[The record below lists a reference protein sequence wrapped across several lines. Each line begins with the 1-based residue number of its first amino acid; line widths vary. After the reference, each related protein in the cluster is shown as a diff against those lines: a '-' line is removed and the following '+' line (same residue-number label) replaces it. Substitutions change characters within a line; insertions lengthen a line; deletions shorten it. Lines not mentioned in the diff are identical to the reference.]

1 MKMNKKL
8 CSVALASTA
17 IVLFLILTLSTASAA
32 TAQSTS
38 NTAKYAYITNSG
50 DTTVSVIDTAT
61 NKVTATVNVG
71 SNPYG
76 VAVNPKGTKVYVA
89 SDVNDAVSVIDTAT
103 NKVTATVP
111 VGSDPWG
118 VAVNSDGTKVY
129 VANEGSGTVS
139 VIDTASNKVTA
150 TVKVGNYPYGV
161 AVNPAGTKVYAV
173 NDLDNTV
180 SVIDTATNKVTATIK
195 VGDLPTGVAVN
206 PAGTKVYVT
215 NEHDVS
221 VIDTATNKVTAT
233 VPVGKYPWGVAI
245 NPAGTKV
252 YVTNYG
258 DSTVSVIDTATN
270 KVTATVKVGS
280 YPLGVAINPEGTKV
294 YVANEESN
302 TISVIDTATNKVTAT
317 ITVGKEP
324 VAFGKFIG
332 SISVQN
338 PIVPDA
344 DFVGSPI
351 SGSFPL
357 KVQFTDKSTGSPT
370 SWKWN
375 FGDGSDLVTEYNP
388 THTYSKAGTYTV
400 KETVSNAAGKD
411 TEIKTNYITVTEA
424 SKIPDAD
431 FVGSPVLGSFPLKVQ
446 FTDKS
451 TNSPTAWKWNFGD
464 GSDLVT
470 EYNPTHTYSKAGT
483 YTVKETVSNAAG
495 KDTEIKTNY
504 ITVTETS
511 KVPDANF
518 VGSPVSGSS
527 PLKVQFTDKSTNS
540 PTAWKWNFGDGSDL
554 VTEYNPTH
562 TYSKA
567 GTYTVKETVSNAAG
581 KDTEI
586 KTNYITVTE
595 ASKIPDADFV
605 GSPVLGSFPLKVQFT
620 DKSTNSPT
628 AWKWNFGDGSD
639 LVTEYNPTHTYSK
652 AGTYT
657 VKETVSNSAG
667 KDTEI
672 KTNYITVTEASKIPD
687 ANFVGSPV
695 SGNIPLKVQFTD
707 KSTGSPT
714 SWKWNFGDG
723 SDLVTEYN
731 PTHTY
736 SKAGTYTVKETV
748 SNAAGKDTEI
758 KTNYIT
764 VISVT
769 KPVAAFSASPTSG
782 NLPLSVTFTDKSTN
796 SPTSWK
802 WNFGDGT
809 SSTARNPTH
818 KYSAAGKYTVTL
830 TAINSA
836 GSNTATK
843 SNYITVT
850 ATSKAPVADFW
861 GSPLS
866 GKAPLKVTFTEASKG
881 SPTKWRWDFGDGTYS
896 TQKSPVHTYS
906 AAGTYTVKL
915 TAINTAGSNTKTKSN
930 YVKVSEAS
938 QIPVAS
944 FSSNANSGNAPLSVT
959 FTDTST
965 GSPTSWKWNFGD
977 GTYSTIQ
984 NPTHIYSTAGKYTVT
999 LTASNTAG
1007 SNTVAKSNYITVTA
1021 TSKAPVAD
1029 FWGWPLSGKAALE
1042 VAFTETSTGSP
1053 TSWKW
1058 DFGDGKFSTEKS
1070 PKHKYSAAGNYTV
1083 KLTATN
1089 AAGSSTKTKYKY
1101 VKVTL

>member
-17 IVLFLILTLSTASAA
+17 IVLFLILTLSITSAA
-32 TAQSTS
+32 TAQGTS
-38 NTAKYAYITNSG
+38 NAAKYAYITNSG
-50 DTTVSVIDTAT
+50 STTVSVIDTAT

-118 VAVNSDGTKVY
+118 IAVNPDGTKVY

-150 TVKVGNYPYGV
+150 TIKVGNYPYGI

-180 SVIDTATNKVTATIK
+180 SVIDAATNKVTATIT

-215 NEHDVS
+215 NERDVS

-245 NPAGTKV
+245 NPTGTKA

-280 YPLGVAINPEGTKV
+280 YPLGIAINPEGTKV

-302 TISVIDTATNKVTAT
+302 TISVIDTATNKITAT

-332 SISVQN
+332 SVSVQN
-338 PIVPDA
+338 PVIPDA
-344 DFVGSPI
+344 NFVGSPV

-411 TEIKTNYITVTEA
+411 TEIKTNYITVTE
-424 SKIPDAD
+424 
-431 FVGSPVLGSFPLKVQ
+431 
-446 FTDKS
+446 
-451 TNSPTAWKWNFGD
+451 
-464 GSDLVT
+464 
-470 EYNPTHTYSKAGT
+470 
-483 YTVKETVSNAAG
+483 
-495 KDTEIKTNY
+495 
-504 ITVTETS
+504 TS

-518 VGSPVSGSS
+518 VGSPVSGSI
-527 PLKVQFTDKSTNS
+527 PLKVQFTDKSTNN

-605 GSPVLGSFPLKVQFT
+605 GSPISGSFPLKVQFT
-620 DKSTNSPT
+620 DRSTNSPT

-657 VKETVSNSAG
+657 VKETVSNAAG

-672 KTNYITVTEASKIPD
+672 KTNYITVTEASKAPD

-764 VISVT
+764 VTSVT

-796 SPTSWK
+796 SPISWK

-818 KYSAAGKYTVTL
+818 KYSAEGKYTVTL
-830 TAINSA
+830 TATNSA
-836 GSNTATK
+836 GSNTVTK

-850 ATSKAPVADFW
+850 ATSQAPVADFW

-881 SPTKWRWDFGDGTYS
+881 SPTTWRWDFGDGTYS

-915 TAINTAGSNTKTKSN
+915 TAINTAGSNTKTKWN

-977 GTYSTIQ
+977 GTYSTVQ
-984 NPTHIYSTAGKYTVT
+984 NPTHKYSAAGKYTVT
-999 LTASNTAG
+999 LTASNTAE
-1007 SNTVAKSNYITVTA
+1007 SNTVAKSNYITVTE
-1021 TSKAPVAD
+1021 TSQAPVAD

-1083 KLTATN
+1083 KLTVTN

>member
-8 CSVALASTA
+8 CSVALTSTA
-17 IVLFLILTLSTASAA
+17 IVLFLILTLSTTSAA
-32 TAQSTS
+32 TTQSTS

-50 DTTVSVIDTAT
+50 TTTVSVIDIAT

-118 VAVNSDGTKVY
+118 IAVNPDGTKVY
-129 VANEGSGTVS
+129 VANEGSGAVS

-150 TVKVGNYPYGV
+150 TIKVGNYPYGI

-180 SVIDTATNKVTATIK
+180 SVIDAATNKVTATIT

-245 NPAGTKV
+245 NPAGTKA

-258 DSTVSVIDTATN
+258 DSTVSVIDTATS

-332 SISVQN
+332 SVSVQN
-338 PIVPDA
+338 PVVLDA
-344 DFVGSPI
+344 DFVGSPV

-375 FGDGSDLVTEYNP
+375 FGDGSDLVTQYNP

-424 SKIPDAD
+424 SQI
-431 FVGSPVLGSFPLKVQ
+431 
-446 FTDKS
+446 
-451 TNSPTAWKWNFGD
+451 
-464 GSDLVT
+464 
-470 EYNPTHTYSKAGT
+470 
-483 YTVKETVSNAAG
+483 
-495 KDTEIKTNY
+495 
-504 ITVTETS
+504 
-511 KVPDANF
+511 PDANF

-595 ASKIPDADFV
+595 TSKAPDADFV
-605 GSPVLGSFPLKVQFT
+605 GSPVSGSF
-620 DKSTNSPT
+620 
-628 AWKWNFGDGSD
+628 
-639 LVTEYNPTHTYSK
+639 
-652 AGTYT
+652 
-657 VKETVSNSAG
+657 
-667 KDTEI
+667 
-672 KTNYITVTEASKIPD
+672 
-687 ANFVGSPV
+687 
-695 SGNIPLKVQFTD
+695 PLKVQFTD

-764 VISVT
+764 VISVI

-796 SPTSWK
+796 SLTSWK

-830 TAINSA
+830 TATNSA

-850 ATSKAPVADFW
+850 ATSQVPVVDFW

-881 SPTKWRWDFGDGTYS
+881 SPTTWRWDFGDGTYS

-906 AAGTYTVKL
+906 AAGTYTVRL
-915 TAINTAGSNTKTKSN
+915 TAINTEGSNTKTKSN
-930 YVKVSEAS
+930 YVKVSEAP

-977 GTYSTIQ
+977 GTYSTVQ

-1007 SNTVAKSNYITVTA
+1007 SNTIAKSNYITVTG
-1021 TSKAPVAD
+1021 TSQVPVAD
-1029 FWGWPLSGKAALE
+1029 FWGWPLSGKAPLE
-1042 VAFTETSTGSP
+1042 VVFTETSTGSP
-1053 TSWKW
+1053 TSWRW
-1058 DFGDGKFSTEKS
+1058 DFGDGTYSTQKS
-1070 PKHKYSAAGNYTV
+1070 PVHTYSAAGNYTV

-1101 VKVTL
+1101 VKITS